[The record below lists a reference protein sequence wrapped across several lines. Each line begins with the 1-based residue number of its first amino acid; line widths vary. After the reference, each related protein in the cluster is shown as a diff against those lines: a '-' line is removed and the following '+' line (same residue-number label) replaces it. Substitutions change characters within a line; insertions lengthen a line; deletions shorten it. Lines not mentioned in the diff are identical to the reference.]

1 MVPLNKAVRSLLL
14 GLGVVVLLAVVLAFR
29 SSAQP
34 AVTVEILTPGHAGE
48 FIVPLN
54 KSQILRL
61 NVPYTDLS
69 IGNPKIADVLPITTK
84 QIYVLGKEVGLTN
97 LLVYGEEGALL
108 AVLDLV
114 VTYDVEGLKQRLF
127 ELLPNEK
134 IGVRAVGSSVVLTGT
149 VSKGEKISQVLAIA
163 ERFAPKQMVNM
174 LTLKGSQQVML
185 AVRFAEISRSA
196 SKALGLQTFST
207 PGPGAGIGDFTFR
220 TGAQVVKSLGDT
232 TTTIVGGGITTVT
245 SAADDVSALFL
256 KLPALLTG
264 VPFFSSSFTRSN
276 FSLFFDALE
285 TKGLVKTLAE
295 PNLMALSGE
304 TASFLAGG
312 EFPIPTVESVGEGGT
327 AQSVEFKEF
336 GISLAF
342 TPTVLENGRISLV
355 VTPEASTLDLT
366 IAATIGN
373 TLVPGLKTR
382 RVTTTIELGDGQ
394 SFTIAGLLENN
405 YSNNIGQFPWLG
417 DLPIIGALFRSTE
430 FQRNETELV
439 ILVTPYLVKP
449 AKAGTLIG
457 AADLYKPPSD
467 VDLFIHG
474 RLDAPGSGMPQ
485 AGSGMSGAQGAGGI
499 SGPYG
504 HIIK

>member
-1 MVPLNKAVRSLLL
+1 MVPLNKAARSLLL

-97 LLVYGEEGALL
+97 LLVYGADRALL

-163 ERFAPKQMVNM
+163 ERFAPKQIVNM
-174 LTLKGSQQVML
+174 LNLKGSQQVML
-185 AVRFAEISRSA
+185 AVRFSEIQRKT

-207 PGPGAGIGDFTFR
+207 PGIGDSSFTFR
-220 TGAQVVKSLGDT
+220 TGAQVIRDGGTDPDTGADLGD
-232 TTTIVGGGITTVT
+232 
-245 SAADDVSALFL
+245 DLLL

-264 VPFFSSSFTRSN
+264 IPFFSSSFTRSN
-276 FSLFFDALE
+276 FTLFFDALE

-312 EFPIPTVESVGEGGT
+312 EFPIPSVESIGEGGT
-327 AQSVEFKEF
+327 EQSVEFKEF
-336 GISLAF
+336 GIALAF

-355 VTPEASTLDLT
+355 VTPEVSSLDPTL
-366 IAATIGN
+366 AATVGN

-382 RVTTTIELGDGQ
+382 RATTTIELGDGQ
-394 SFTIAGLLENN
+394 SFIIAGLLQND

-417 DLPIIGALFRSTE
+417 DLPVMWAPRCFLRWGPRSS
-430 FQRNETELV
+430 RSPV
-439 ILVTPYLVKP
+439 GGP
-449 AKAGTLIG
+449 
-457 AADLYKPPSD
+457 
-467 VDLFIHG
+467 G
-474 RLDAPGSGMPQ
+474 RVS
-485 AGSGMSGAQGAGGI
+485 
-499 SGPYG
+499 
-504 HIIK
+504 

>member
-1 MVPLNKAVRSLLL
+1 MLL
-14 GLGVVVLLAVVLAFR
+14 GFGVVVLLVGVLTFR
-29 SSAQP
+29 SLAQP

-114 VTYDVEGLKQRLF
+114 ITYDVEGLKQRLF

-134 IGVRAVGSSVVLTGT
+134 IGVRAVGNSVVLSGT
-149 VSKGEKISQVLAIA
+149 VSKGKRISQVLAIA
-163 ERFAPKQMVNM
+163 ERFAPKQIVNM

-185 AVRFAEISRSA
+185 AVRFAEIKRTA
-196 SKALGLQTFST
+196 SKELGLNLAARFGDSFTIST
-207 PGPGAGIGDFTFR
+207 GLRPATVGTALDIINGGTAFTDATKF
-220 TGAQVVKSLGDT
+220 
-232 TTTIVGGGITTVT
+232 I
-245 SAADDVSALFL
+245 SALFN
-256 KLPALLTG
+256 PT
-264 VPFFSSSFTRSN
+264 SSFA
-276 FSLFFDALE
+276 LIFDALE
-285 TKGLVKTLAE
+285 EKGAVKTLAE

-304 TASFLAGG
+304 TATFLAGG
-312 EFPIPTVESVGEGGT
+312 EFPIPVLEDVEGT
-327 AQSVEFKEF
+327 AGQHSITVEFKEF
-336 GISLAF
+336 GVSLAF

-355 VTPEASTLDLT
+355 VVPEVSAIDPLAKVVL
-366 IAATIGN
+366 IGN
-373 TLVPGLKTR
+373 TNVPSLVTR
-382 RVTTTIELGDGQ
+382 RASTTIELGDGQ
-394 SFTIAGLLENN
+394 SFVIAGLLENN
-405 YSNNIGQFPWLG
+405 YSNAIDQFPWLG
-417 DLPIIGALFRSTE
+417 DLPVIGALFRSTS
-430 FQRNETELV
+430 FTRSETELM
-439 ILVTPYLVKP
+439 ILVTPYIVKP

-457 AADLYKPPSD
+457 ASDLYKPPSD
-467 VDLFIHG
+467 VDLFFHG
-474 RLDAPGSGMPQ
+474 RIDAPGSGMPQ
-485 AGSGMSGAQGAGGI
+485 AGMGMSGAPGAGGI